1 MKTSC
6 AILAIPLGFLALTGS
21 PNISRAQDGTAPRPY
36 VVKDQTV
43 STVPNRP
50 LLHSGIWILGLS
62 YVPAVIVA
70 AESNREGDKR
80 LYIPVAGPWL
90 DLASRSNC
98 PSNVGCSNETSN
110 KVFIVI
116 DGVFQALGAF
126 NIVGAFVF
134 PETRT
139 VTVGSSERSATS
151 VSSLSVH
158 LRPIKIGANYGVAA
172 VGTF

>member
-6 AILAIPLGFLALTGS
+6 AMLAIPLGFVALIGS
-21 PNISRAQDGTAPRPY
+21 INIAKAQDEAAPRQY
-36 VVKDQTV
+36 VVKDQAV

-50 LLHSGIWILGLS
+50 LLHSGIWVLGLS

-70 AESNREGDKR
+70 AESHREGDKR
-80 LYIPVAGPWL
+80 LYIPVAGPWM

-98 PSNVGCSNETSN
+98 PTNVTCSNETTN

-116 DGVFQALGAF
+116 DGVFQGLGAF

-139 VTVGSSERSATS
+139 VTVGSSKRSATS

-158 LRPIKIGANYGVAA
+158 LRPIKIGGNYGLAA
-172 VGTF
+172 AGTF

>member
-1 MKTSC
+1 MKTSY
-6 AILAIPLGFLALTGS
+6 AILAIPLGFLTLIGS
-21 PNISRAQDGTAPRPY
+21 PNIAKAQDEAAPRRY
-36 VVKDQTV
+36 VVKDQSV

-70 AESNREGDKR
+70 AESNRVGDKR
-80 LYIPVAGPWL
+80 LYIPVAGPWM

-98 PSNVGCSNETSN
+98 PANVACSNETTN
-110 KVFIVI
+110 RVFIVI
-116 DGVFQALGAF
+116 DGLFQALGTF

-139 VTVGSSERSATS
+139 VGVGSSERSDTS
-151 VSSLSVH
+151 APSLSVH
-158 LRPIKIGANYGVAA
+158 LRPIKIGANYGLAA